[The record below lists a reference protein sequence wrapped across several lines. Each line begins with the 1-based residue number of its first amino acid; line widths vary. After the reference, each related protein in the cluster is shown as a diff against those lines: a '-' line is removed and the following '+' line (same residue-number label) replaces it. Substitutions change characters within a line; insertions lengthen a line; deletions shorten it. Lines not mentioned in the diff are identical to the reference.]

1 MFKNL
6 LQSGIGTKLSLV
18 GAILS
23 IITVIL
29 YPIFYASKL
38 DMNWLVFVFSLLA
51 VVAVA
56 IGIFLKKLA
65 IAQIATFVL
74 SLLALTFF
82 IISVWDYFFDFL
94 VGIDVRSLSAGFI
107 ISFILLVI
115 QLIISILASI
125 FVNESSKEEVVA

>member
-6 LQSGIGTKLSLV
+6 LNSGIGTKLSLV

-65 IAQIATFVL
+65 VAQIAAFVL